1 MKILL
6 CLLMGTGQLFGQFD
20 FAEVLGTVRDA
31 NPGTVAGAKITLRNL
46 DTNIER
52 EGSTDEQDAFLFP
65 DIRAGRYSVLCGKPG
80 FRSWTAANL
89 ELRTGDHFRND
100 IALETGNVTER
111 ITVDASTPLLETDTS
126 ERGQVVRGAQIR
138 ELPLNQRDYT
148 ELVKFRRP

>member
-52 EGSTDEQDAFLFP
+52 EGSTNEQDAFLFP

-89 ELRTGDHFRND
+89 ELRT
-100 IALETGNVTER
+100 
-111 ITVDASTPLLETDTS
+111 S

-148 ELVKFRRP
+148 EPVKFRRP